1 MRKTPVLC
9 VVGPT
14 ASGKTALSLR
24 LAHALGGE
32 IVNMDS
38 MQVYRRMDIGTAK
51 PTPAE
56 QEHIL
61 HHLLDIVEPTEPF
74 SVAQYAHLAEQTIQA
89 IYARGVLPILTGGTG
104 FYLKALT
111 DGLSLG
117 GVPSDPALRATLNA
131 QAGTPAG
138 KQALFERLQ
147 AVDAPSAARLH
158 VNDVQR
164 VSRALEVYLL
174 SGVPLSAQKSEA
186 LPDRPFVFRLLA
198 TTLERPR
205 LYARADARVD
215 AMLAH
220 GLLEEVRSL
229 LDSGVPAQAQAM
241 QGIGYKELVP
251 VVAGHTALEQAV
263 DTLKKN
269 TRHYA
274 KRQWTW
280 FRAIE
285 GAEWLDMERPE
296 SLSRALRLGETFWE
310 EQKP

>member
-1 MRKTPVLC
+1 MRITPVLC

-51 PTPAE
+51 PTLAE
-56 QEHIL
+56 RENIP
-61 HHLLDIVEPTEPF
+61 HHLLDIAEPTEPF
-74 SVAQYAHLAEQTIQA
+74 SVAQYAQLAEQTLRA
-89 IYARGVLPILTGGTG
+89 VFTRGALPILTGGTG
-104 FYLKALT
+104 FYLRALT

-117 GVPSDPALRATLNA
+117 GVPSDPALRASLNA
-131 QAGTPAG
+131 QAGTPEG
-138 KQALFERLQ
+138 KMDLYERLQ
-147 AVDAPSAARLH
+147 SVDVASAARLH
-158 VNDVQR
+158 PNDVQR

-174 SGVPLSAQKSEA
+174 SGVPLSAQKPA
-186 LPDRPFVFRLLA
+186 AAPDRPFAFRLLA
-198 TTLERPR
+198 TTLERPL
-205 LYARADARVD
+205 LYARTDARVE
-215 AMLAH
+215 AMLAR
-220 GLLEEVRSL
+220 GLLDEVRAL

-241 QGIGYKELVP
+241 QGIGYKELVQTI
-251 VVAGHTALEQAV
+251 AGSVALEQAV

-280 FRAIE
+280 FRALE

-310 EQKP
+310 EHKP

>member
-51 PTPAE
+51 PTLAE
-56 QEHIL
+56 REHIP

-74 SVAQYAHLAEQTIQA
+74 SVAQYAQLAEQTLQE

-147 AVDAPSAARLH
+147 AVDAASAARLH
-158 VNDVQR
+158 ANDVQR

-220 GLLEEVRSL
+220 GLLEEVRTL

-280 FRAIE
+280 FRAVE

-310 EQKP
+310 EHRP